1 MKRVFQGSNHLGQ
14 KLLPAKL
21 RIENLPLVLAML
33 RSLVT
38 LKRNSFGGRMGTSLI
53 RVSLRKYGKK
63 EVGDMTRVN
72 SSEKREWKNR

>member
-63 EVGDMTRVN
+63 EVGDMTRDN